1 MSARLPPLRHLYHH
15 PLQAR
20 WASPHPRSEQRR
32 APGRGRRLN
41 QGPPCAPGQSRGLAG
56 HHSGLGQ
63 QTEPEAWDPRAHAE
77 ALGEQGLSW
86 KSPGPSPA
94 PGDPRDPAALQ
105 DGPADT
111 SEPAS
116 WTAVTTSPPV
126 PCRTKDPTSRMGPPT
141 QGTWT
146 NAAGPRS
153 PQPTQKRGSALPEPR
168 GGQGTWLPRP
178 LRPVPSQLARR
189 PAPGWYPHHVSLGCP
204 GLLLGPPGQCPAPHT
219 VPSASP
225 APGAA
230 PTAVP
235 DGR

>member
-1 MSARLPPLRHLYHH
+1 MKI
-15 PLQAR
+15 QII
-20 WASPHPRSEQRR
+20 
-32 APGRGRRLN
+32 N
-41 QGPPCAPGQSRGLAG
+41 GPNINLLGKREPSIYGSQSFDDYLKELEKSYPQVEFTYYQSNVEG
-56 HHSGLGQ
+56 
-63 QTEPEAWDPRAHAE
+63 
-77 ALGEQGLSW
+77 GLSW

-126 PCRTKDPTSRMGPPT
+126 PCRTKDPTSSVGPPT